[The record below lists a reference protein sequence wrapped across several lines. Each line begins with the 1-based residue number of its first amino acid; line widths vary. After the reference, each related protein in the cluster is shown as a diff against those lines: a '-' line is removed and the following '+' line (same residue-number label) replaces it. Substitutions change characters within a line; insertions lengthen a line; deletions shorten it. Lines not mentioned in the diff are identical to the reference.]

1 MIDSLNIYK
10 KQVEEEKNRL
20 VLGGDLVSRVIIAR
34 DNFNSIIAKQ
44 NKLLLGSS
52 STLDVY
58 NEKIDKLLG
67 KATLIDKNLDNFYGK
82 LNNAV
87 KGIIQKIRLSY
98 ENERNKIN
106 EYQSDLLS
114 IKREVTEMASLAM
127 YSNINKVRTTFSDLV
142 LKADLG
148 IIDVAWEKKQEKTD
162 SILKLRT
169 QRAKEIRALYLNME
183 DE

>member
-1 MIDSLNIYK
+1 M
-10 KQVEEEKNRL
+10 
-20 VLGGDLVSRVIIAR
+20 
-34 DNFNSIIAKQ
+34 
-44 NKLLLGSS
+44 
-52 STLDVY
+52 
-58 NEKIDKLLG
+58 
-67 KATLIDKNLDNFYGK
+67 FYGK

-87 KGIIQKIRLSY
+87 KGIIQEIRLAY

-148 IIDVAWEKKQEKTD
+148 IIDVAWEKKQEKTNA
-162 SILKLRT
+162 ILKLRT
-169 QRAKEIRALYLNME
+169 QRAKEIRALYMNME